1 MKKLISKVIPLV
13 ILCGLIICCPSL
25 TKTASAGPAKT
36 VSSYNIDSYVVGS
49 YLFEPSAVVNFNK
62 KYFPI
67 LVETHQIGY
76 GDTVLKLDGVTLSP
90 SEYSEDGREP
100 IIDPSNPSSRVVV
113 GWNIVWC
120 INPSSSK
127 LYNGT
132 HNLRA
137 ICNGIN
143 GNTISDGISFNIQD

>member
-36 VSSYNIDSYVVGS
+36 VSI
-49 YLFEPSAVVNFNK
+49 
-62 KYFPI
+62 
-67 LVETHQIGY
+67 
-76 GDTVLKLDGVTLSP
+76 
-90 SEYSEDGREP
+90 
-100 IIDPSNPSSRVVV
+100 
-113 GWNIVWC
+113 
-120 INPSSSK
+120 
-127 LYNGT
+127 
-132 HNLRA
+132 RA